1 MGANNIEKMIE
12 DIFEFV
18 DNARSPMGNPNKVIL
33 HRGELYDMLDALRLR
48 TPEEIKR
55 YQKVIANRD
64 RIIDDANKS
73 AALVVEQANSRAAA
87 LIDESE
93 MVRQA
98 NQRAQ
103 EIITAATQEA
113 NRIITNANEEAAQY
127 RINAITYTNSLLT
140 NAESA
145 IQAAYKE
152 SAVRYDELFNTMK
165 MNLETIRENKRE
177 LEMSLPYEVQKEN
190 QEAEDLAGEEIASL
204 LEEVDE

>member
-1 MGANNIEKMIE
+1 MSANNIEKMIE

-64 RIIDDANKS
+64 RIIEDANKS

-113 NRIITNANEEAAQY
+113 NRIISNANEEAAQY
-127 RINAITYTNSLLT
+127 RVNAITYTNSLLT

-152 SAVRYDELFNTMK
+152 ATVRYDELFNTIK

-177 LEMSLPYEVQKEN
+177 LEMSLPYEVKKE
-190 QEAEDLAGEEIASL
+190 QPISEESGDEQIDDL
-204 LEEVDE
+204 LEDVAE

>member
-1 MGANNIEKMIE
+1 ML
-12 DIFEFV
+12 F
-18 DNARSPMGNPNKVIL
+18 RS
-33 HRGELYDMLDALRLR
+33 
-48 TPEEIKR
+48 KR

>member
-1 MGANNIEKMIE
+1 MSANNIEKMIE

-18 DNARSPMGNPNKVIL
+18 DNARSPMGNPNKVIM

-64 RIIDDANKS
+64 RIIEDANKS

-113 NRIITNANEEAAQY
+113 NRIISNANEEAAQY
-127 RINAITYTNSLLT
+127 RVNAITYTNSLLT

-152 SAVRYDELFNTMK
+152 ATVRYDELFNTIK

-177 LEMSLPYEVQKEN
+177 LEMSLPYEVKKE
-190 QEAEDLAGEEIASL
+190 QPPSEESVDVQIDDL
-204 LEEVDE
+204 LEDVAE

>member
-1 MGANNIEKMIE
+1 MGANSIEKMIE

-18 DNARSPMGNPNKVIL
+18 DSARSPMGNPNKVIL

-73 AALVVEQANSRAAA
+73 AALVIEKANSRAAA

-103 EIITAATQEA
+103 EIVTAATQEA
-113 NRIITNANEEAAQY
+113 NRIITGANEEAAQY

-145 IQAAYKE
+145 IQAAYKD
-152 SAVRYDELFNTMK
+152 ATVRYEELFNTLK
-165 MNLETIRENKRE
+165 MNLDTIRENKRE
-177 LEMSLPYEVQKEN
+177 LEMSLPYEVQKES
-190 QEAEDLAGEEIASL
+190 QTPEDSEGDETDSL
-204 LEEVDE
+204 LDAVDE